1 MTSITSYYSSQ
12 FSLLLKNK
20 YIATVYQS
28 SWIGAKKQTLFCI
41 KGNCF
46 NNHQDMKHQTIILL
60 VLILLGTNNTS
71 FGWNQPI
78 TNNLAIVTPP
88 ISTFSKDEYNAER
101 QNWDISS
108 AKSGYVYFANN
119 LGLLRYDGE
128 NWSLYKTPNPLR
140 AVFCSNDTIYVG
152 GNGLMGYFVE
162 KNLQLGFQS
171 LSNIPNDIWKI
182 YRINDHLIF
191 QAFDKLYHINKNGI
205 IGSERFKT
213 GNTTFTYPEGKD
225 ILYQINYGDLI
236 ALTPDG
242 DERILSNSPGINKLM
257 ITYLNKLN
265 TNTIL
270 IGTLEEGLFLLINN
284 KLTPID
290 NALNDFIKTY
300 KLNRAI
306 RLDKDYYA
314 FATMNGGVVIANLKG
329 HIAYVLNRSNGLSN
343 NRVHAIHLH
352 KNRFLWVATDNG
364 ISLVD
369 LKNPIHYFNNQ
380 FVELGSFYDIA
391 MYKEAY
397 YVGTNH
403 GLYKI
408 TPLKDQVSIFD
419 IELVNGSEGQIW
431 NVEVIDGEL
440 WIGHNNGTYLLEK
453 GKLKPLSKIA
463 GGYTMLQSKHDNS
476 IVYQT
481 SYFSVAVYK
490 KTNNQWQLQYT
501 IPDIK
506 ELTRDLIELPDG
518 SLIVSGGAKTLFQI
532 WPDNYQKMAEVK
544 NLSNIPELNKASWIR
559 AFDVQGQVLVTSN
572 DTSFFYSPKE
582 GINACP
588 PEFNQV
594 SYVSEVINNHVFL
607 RHTKLLSLYNLTS
620 QKIEQLPYDLNK
632 IENELIFKFE
642 KIAQPVEGQIMFC
655 LSDRIAS
662 TSLTDLKRTRS
673 GNDSPSITS
682 IECSNDR
689 SGEEGAF
696 EEGGAIPYKFNTI
709 RFTYTAFS
717 YGTETSYE
725 YLLEGYN
732 NQWQNRDENV
742 AVFQNLHE
750 GTYTFKV
757 REKGGTNIDSV
768 TFTIS
773 PPLLRSKLAYF
784 AYLVAFIILLIAS
797 RNIYLLL
804 QKKRA
809 YLKLQKERK
818 RLNDLRLLSTRQQL
832 GMEVKQLQEEVT
844 NKSDKLTNLLL
855 QNNKKKEV
863 IDKINE
869 ELKHI
874 RENLRFSNGRQ
885 IDRLSKMIKSSS
897 DEKKDWLLFEA
908 AFSEA
913 HANFFKKLRT
923 RHNNLTEEDLKL
935 CAYIKANL
943 SSKELA
949 PILKITPRSVDLKKY
964 RLKKKMDL
972 TPEENLKQYIMDF
985 DY

>member
-1 MTSITSYYSSQ
+1 
-12 FSLLLKNK
+12 
-20 YIATVYQS
+20 
-28 SWIGAKKQTLFCI
+28 
-41 KGNCF
+41 
-46 NNHQDMKHQTIILL
+46 MKHQTIILL

-71 FGWNQPI
+71 FGWNQP
-78 TNNLAIVTPP
+78 TANNLALVSPP

-140 AVFCSNDTIYVG
+140 AVFCSNDTIFVG

-162 KNLQLGFQS
+162 KNLQQGFQP
-171 LSNIPNDIWKI
+171 LSSIPNDIWKI
-182 YRINDHLIF
+182 YRINNLLIF
-191 QAFDKLYHINKNGI
+191 QAFDKIYHINENGI
-205 IGSERFKT
+205 IGSERFKF
-213 GNTTFTYPEGKD
+213 GNTTFTYPEGKE
-225 ILYQINYGDLI
+225 ILYQINYSNLI
-236 ALTPDG
+236 ALTPDE
-242 DERILSNSPGINKLM
+242 DERILSNSPGIDKLM
-257 ITYLNKLN
+257 IKYLSKVN
-265 TNTIL
+265 TSTIL
-270 IGTLEEGLFLLINN
+270 VGTLENGLFLLMDN
-284 KLTPID
+284 KLKPIN

-306 RLDKDYYA
+306 RLDKEYYA
-314 FATMNGGVVIANLKG
+314 FATMNGGVVIANLNG

-352 KNRFLWVATDNG
+352 KNRFLWMATDNG

-380 FVELGSFYDIA
+380 FIELGSFYDIA

-408 TPLKDQVSIFD
+408 TPLKDQASIFD

-431 NVEVIDGEL
+431 NLEVIDDKL
-440 WIGHNNGTYLLEK
+440 WIGHNNGTYLLER
-453 GKLKPLSKIA
+453 GQLKPLSRIA
-463 GGYTMLQSKHDNS
+463 GGYTMLQSKLDNN

-490 KTNNQWQLQYT
+490 KSNNKWQLEYT
-501 IPDIK
+501 IPNIT

-518 SLIVSGGAKTLFQI
+518 SLIVSGGTNTLFQI
-532 WPDNYQKMAEVK
+532 LPDNYKKIAEVK
-544 NLSNIPELNKASWIR
+544 NLSNFPELNQASWIR

-572 DTSFFYSPKE
+572 DTSFFYSPKD
-582 GINACP
+582 GIKACP

-594 SYVSEVINNHVFL
+594 SYVSDVINNHVFL
-607 RHTKLLSLYNLTS
+607 RHNKLLSLYNLTT
-620 QKIEQLPYDLNK
+620 QKIEQLPYDLKK

-662 TSLTDLKRTRS
+662 TSLIDLKRPRS

-682 IECSNDR
+682 IKCSNDR

-709 RFTYTAFS
+709 RFAYTAFS

-732 NQWQNRDENV
+732 NQWQSRDENV
-742 AVFQNLHE
+742 ALFQNLHE

-784 AYLVAFIILLIAS
+784 TYLVVFIILLIAS
-797 RNIYLLL
+797 RYIYLLL
-804 QKKRA
+804 QKKKN
-809 YLKLQKERK
+809 YLKLQNERK
-818 RLNDLRLLSTRQQL
+818 RLNDLRMQRTRQEL
-832 GMEVKQLQEEVT
+832 GLEVKQLQEEVT

-863 IDKINE
+863 IEKINE
-869 ELKHI
+869 ELKTI
-874 RENLRFSNGRQ
+874 RENHRFANGQQ
-885 IDRLSKMIKSSS
+885 IDKLARMIKSSS
-897 DEKKDWLLFEA
+897 DEKKDWLIFEA

-913 HANFFKKLRT
+913 HANFFKKLRAK
-923 RHNNLTEEDLKL
+923 HSNLTDEDLKL
-935 CAYIKANL
+935 SAYIKANL

-964 RLKKKMDL
+964 RLKKKMNL
-972 TPEENLKQYIMDF
+972 THEQNLKHYIMNF

>member
-1 MTSITSYYSSQ
+1 
-12 FSLLLKNK
+12 
-20 YIATVYQS
+20 
-28 SWIGAKKQTLFCI
+28 
-41 KGNCF
+41 
-46 NNHQDMKHQTIILL
+46 MKIQTIIFI
-60 VLILLGTNNTS
+60 VLILLETNNPC

-78 TNNLAIVTPP
+78 ANNLAMITPP

-140 AVFCSNDTIYVG
+140 AVFCSNDTIFVG
-152 GNGLMGYFVE
+152 GNGLMGFFLE
-162 KNLQLGFQS
+162 KNLQQGFQS

-182 YRINDHLIF
+182 YRINDLLIF
-191 QAFDKLYHINKNGI
+191 QAFDKIYHINKNGI
-205 IGSERFKT
+205 IGSERFKN
-213 GNTTFTYPEGKD
+213 GNTTFTYPEGKE
-225 ILYQINYGDLI
+225 ILYQINYSNLM

-242 DERILSNSPGINKLM
+242 DERILSDSPGINKLM
-257 ITYLNKLN
+257 ITYLSKVNA
-265 TNTIL
+265 NTIL
-270 IGTLEEGLFLLINN
+270 VGTLEEGLFLLLNN
-284 KLTPID
+284 KLIPIN
-290 NALNDFIKTY
+290 NALNDLIKTY

-306 RLDKDYYA
+306 RLDKEYYA
-314 FATMNGGVVIANLKG
+314 FATMNGGVIIANLSG

-369 LKNPIHYFNNQ
+369 LKNPIHNITNQ
-380 FVELGSFYDIA
+380 FIELGSFYDIT
-391 MYKEAY
+391 MYKDAY

-408 TPLKDQVSIFD
+408 SPLKDQSSIFD

-431 NVEVIDGEL
+431 NVEVIDDVL
-440 WIGHNNGTYLLEK
+440 WIGHNNGTYLLQN
-453 GKLKPLSKIA
+453 GQLKPLSRIA
-463 GGYTMLQSKHDNS
+463 GGYTMLQSKLDDN

-490 KTNNQWQLQYT
+490 KTNNQWQLHYT

-518 SLIVSGGAKTLFQI
+518 SLIVSGGANTLFHI
-532 WPDNYQKMAEVK
+532 LPDNNQKMAEVK
-544 NLSNIPELNKASWIR
+544 NLSDLPELNKASWIR

-572 DTSFFYSPKE
+572 DTSFFYSPMG
-582 GINACP
+582 GIKVSP

-594 SYVSEVINNHVFL
+594 SYVSEVINKHVFL
-607 RHTKLLSLYNLTS
+607 RHNKQLSLFNLTTR
-620 QKIEQLPYDLNK
+620 KIEQLPYDLNK
-632 IENELIFKFE
+632 IENELIYKFE
-642 KIAQPVEGQIMFC
+642 KITQPMEGQIMFC

-662 TSLTDLKRTRS
+662 TSLDDLKRTRQ

-689 SGEEGAF
+689 SGKKGTF
-696 EEGGAIPYKFNTI
+696 EKDGAIPYKYNTI

-732 NQWQNRDENV
+732 NQWQSRDENV

-750 GTYTFKV
+750 GTYTFQV

-768 TFTIS
+768 TFTIA
-773 PPLLRSKLAYF
+773 PPLLRTKLAYF
-784 AYLVAFIILLIAS
+784 AYLVVSIFLIFAS
-797 RNIYLLL
+797 RHAYHTLR
-804 QKKRA
+804 KKKA
-809 YLKLQKERK
+809 YVKLQKERK
-818 RLNDLRLLSTRQQL
+818 RLNDLRMQTTRHQL

-874 RENLRFSNGRQ
+874 RENLRFSNGHQ
-885 IDRLSKMIKSSS
+885 IDRLSKMIKASS
-897 DEKKDWLLFEA
+897 DEKKEWLIFEA

-923 RHNNLTEEDLKL
+923 KHNNLTEEDLKL

-949 PILKITPRSVDLKKY
+949 PILKITARSVDLKKY

-972 TPEENLKQYIMDF
+972 THEENLKQYIMDF